1 MGQTGLTKRPS
12 QILQLMY
19 LTDVV
24 LRADAANDG
33 ADDSE
38 YATAVGQAVGRLRA
52 HLEATGQWTTDGG
65 WYAREKLAW
74 TLRHKDRL
82 KWHEVA
88 ERLDVCPE
96 RARQLAAFHEGMLKQ
111 EARRGGEK
119 WTKTD

>member
-1 MGQTGLTKRPS
+1 MRADNLHRLKCL
-12 QILQLMY
+12 I
-19 LTDVV
+19 DAV

-52 HLEATGQWTTDGG
+52 HLEATGQWATDGG

-74 TLRHKDRL
+74 NLRHKDRL

-88 ERLDVCPE
+88 ERLNVCLE
-96 RARQLAAFHEGMLKQ
+96 RARQLAGFHEVTLKQ
-111 EARRGGEK
+111 EGHRGGGK
-119 WTKTD
+119 WTKID

>member
-1 MGQTGLTKRPS
+1 MKADEFH
-12 QILQLMY
+12 QLKC
-19 LTDVV
+19 LIDAV
-24 LRADAANDG
+24 LRADAANNG

-52 HLEATGQWTTDGG
+52 HLEATGQWTTDDG

-74 TLRHKDRL
+74 TLRYKDRL

-96 RARQLAAFHEGMLKQ
+96 RARQLAGFHEGRLKQ
-111 EARRGGEK
+111 EGRRGGEE
-119 WTKTD
+119 